1 MATSTTAID
10 LSQLPAPTVVEA
22 LDYETIRAALIAD
35 TQTLLP
41 TWDATVE
48 SDPAVKVLE
57 VAAYREL
64 LIRQQFNERA
74 LQCLLA
80 YATGTNLDHLGA
92 LLGVSRLTDELGA
105 TFKARIQLAPDAF
118 SVAGPE
124 SAYEYHARSADSTI
138 ADASVIS
145 PSPGVV
151 LVSLLSAS
159 GDGAAT
165 PEQIANV
172 EAALSGARPLT
183 DQVIVQSAEIVPYAI
198 TAALTLFDGP
208 DGDVVLANAQ
218 SAADAY
224 VTAARLIGRDI
235 NRASIFAAIGV
246 AGVSN
251 IALSSPAADMPMDA
265 TQCGHCTALTL
276 TVAGRGE

>member
-1 MATSTTAID
+1 MATSTSAID

-80 YATGTNLDHLGA
+80 YATGSNLDHLGA
-92 LLGVSRLTDELGA
+92 LLGVSRLTGELDA
-105 TFKARIQLAPDAF
+105 TYKARIQLAPDAF

-138 ADASVIS
+138 ADASVTS

-159 GDGAAT
+159 GDGTAT
-165 PEQIANV
+165 PEQIAHV

-183 DQVIVQSAEIVPYAI
+183 DQVIVQSATIVPYTI

-218 SAADAY
+218 SATDAY
-224 VTAARLIGRDI
+224 VANARLIGRDI

-251 IALSSPAADMPMDA
+251 VALTSPAADMPMDA
-265 TQCGHCTALTL
+265 THCGHCTTLTL

>member
-1 MATSTTAID
+1 MSTSTSVID

-22 LDYETIRAALIAD
+22 LDYEAIRAELIAD
-35 TQTLLP
+35 VQADLP

-57 VAAYREL
+57 VAAYRVL

-74 LQCLLA
+74 RQCLLA

-92 LLGVSRLTDELGA
+92 LLGVARLADELDA
-105 TFKARIQLAPDAF
+105 SFKARIQLAPDAF

-124 SAYEYHARSADSTI
+124 SAYEYHALSADSTI
-138 ADASVIS
+138 ADASVTS
-145 PSPGVV
+145 PSPGTV
-151 LVSLLSAS
+151 LVSLLSKE
-159 GDGAAT
+159 GDGTAT
-165 PEQIANV
+165 ADQIAHV
-172 EAALSGARPLT
+172 EAALAGARPLT
-183 DQVIVQSAEIVPYAI
+183 DQVIVQSATIAPYTI

-208 DGDVVLANAQ
+208 DGDVVLSNALAGAQ
-218 SAADAY
+218 AY
-224 VTAARLIGRDI
+224 VAAARRIGRDI
-235 NRASIFAAIGV
+235 NRANIFAAIAV

-251 IALSSPAADMPMDA
+251 VALTSPAADMAMDD
-265 TQCGHCTALTL
+265 THCGHCLAINL

>member
-1 MATSTTAID
+1 MATSTSVID

-22 LDYETIRAALIAD
+22 LDYETIRAELIAD
-35 TQTLLP
+35 VQEMLP

-64 LIRQQFNERA
+64 LIRQQFNDRA
-74 LQCLLA
+74 KQCLLA
-80 YATGTNLDHLGA
+80 YAKDSNLDHLGA
-92 LLGVSRLTDELGA
+92 LLGVARLPGELDEPYRY
-105 TFKARIQLAPDAF
+105 RIQLAPDAF

-124 SAYEYHARSADSTI
+124 SAYEYHALSADSTI
-138 ADASVIS
+138 ADAKVTS

-151 LVSLLSAS
+151 LVSILSKT
-159 GDGAAT
+159 GDGTASAD
-165 PEQIANV
+165 QIANV
-172 EAALSGARPLT
+172 EAALAGARPLT
-183 DQVIVQSAEIVPYAI
+183 DQVIVRSATIVPYTI
-198 TAALTLFDGP
+198 TAAITLFDGP
-208 DGDVVLANAQ
+208 DGDVVIAAALAGAQ
-218 SAADAY
+218 SFVA
-224 VTAARLIGRDI
+224 AARRIGRDI

-251 IALSSPAADMPMDA
+251 VALSSPAADMPMDD
-265 TQCGHCTALTL
+265 THCGHCLAINL